1 LDLVVRASTM
11 ISSWTSPWLTSRL
24 SACFLHDEDFVFI
37 LHGFVLMDQSL
48 TDFQVVGVLLAWGF
62 VCLMHTYSICLQASR
77 GYFLV
82 YAFARLPLHLD
93 CRVMLGIGSGIDTAP
108 SVLPESPPLVLA
120 TTCALFLTEGGSK
133 SVGSH
138 RSEHRPE

>member
-77 GYFLV
+77 GYFWSMHLPV
-82 YAFARLPLHLD
+82 YRSTLTVVSCSASARASA
-93 CRVMLGIGSGIDTAP
+93 RRRP
-108 SVLPESPPLVLA
+108 SCLSPPAGPRHHLCLISD
-120 TTCALFLTEGGSK
+120 GG
-133 SVGSH
+133 
-138 RSEHRPE
+138 RE